1 LRRQPLPSRSLRPPS
16 RSCDHLLCHECAG
29 KAFRAGS
36 SPKCPVCGSGTSNAV
51 LQIPVMPPSP
61 ALDDA
66 AWFYILT
73 RPTMAMKLLQ
83 ASVRFHR

>member
-1 LRRQPLPSRSLRPPS
+1 
-16 RSCDHLLCHECAG
+16 
-29 KAFRAGS
+29 
-36 SPKCPVCGSGTSNAV
+36 
-51 LQIPVMPPSP
+51 MPPSP